1 VSPAMRSKVED
12 AARLLGYRPNLLAR
26 SLMTRRTELIGLV
39 SNNFDNP
46 AHMEIFDLFTRRLQA
61 HGLRPIIVNLTGGLP
76 ESGALEVLRQYSVDG
91 VIVASSPL
99 HRDFAAA
106 YDKSPMPV
114 VQAFGRPSRNSSIG
128 SVSADNVQGG
138 GIAAEL
144 LLARGYGKVAFL
156 GGPKSAT
163 STSDRLKGLKGRLM
177 ANGIRPIVELY
188 GTAFSHAVGVELMS
202 RLIDGGHDIDSV
214 FCGDDILAMGAIDAC
229 RMRGVSVPG
238 DIGVVGFDDMPM
250 AAWSGYELT
259 TVRQP
264 IGDIIIAAVE
274 MILAIIEAPGLA
286 TPRRLFKCD
295 AVVRKTLR

>member
-1 VSPAMRSKVED
+1 MRSKVED
-12 AARLLGYRPNLLAR
+12 AARVLGYRPNLLAR

-46 AHMEIFDLFTRRLQA
+46 AHMEVFDLFTRRLQV
-61 HGLRPIIVNLTGGLP
+61 HGLRPIIVNLTGGLA

-99 HRDFAAA
+99 HRDFEAA
-106 YDKSPMPV
+106 YEKSPMPV

-138 GIAAEL
+138 SIAAEL
-144 LLARGYGKVAFL
+144 LLARGYRNVAFL

-163 STSDRLKGLKGRLM
+163 STSDRLKGLRSRLLK
-177 ANGIRPIVELY
+177 NGIRPVVELY
-188 GTAFSHAVGVELMS
+188 GTAFSHAVGMKLMS
-202 RLIDGGHDIDSV
+202 QLIDRGDEIDSV
-214 FCGDDILAMGAIDAC
+214 FCGDDIIAMGAIDAC
-229 RMRGVSVPG
+229 RMLGISVPG
-238 DIGVVGFDDMPM
+238 DIGIVGFDDMPM

-264 IGDIIIAAVE
+264 IGEIIVAAVE
-274 MILAIIEAPGLA
+274 MILSIIEAPGSA
-286 TPRRLFKCD
+286 APRRLFKCEP
-295 AVVRKTLR
+295 VVRKTLGHG